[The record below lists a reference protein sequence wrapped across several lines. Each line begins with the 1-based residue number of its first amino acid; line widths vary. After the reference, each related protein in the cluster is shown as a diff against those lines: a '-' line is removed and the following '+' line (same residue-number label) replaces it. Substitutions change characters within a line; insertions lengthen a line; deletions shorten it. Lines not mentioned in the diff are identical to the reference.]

1 MVYSLYSR
9 EIQTGDDNKTLIIN
23 PLIIFTLYSNFR
35 ESGIE
40 ETLPETGSGI

>member
-1 MVYSLYSR
+1 MLDAIMSLFF
-9 EIQTGDDNKTLIIN
+9 QFIN

-40 ETLPETGSGI
+40 ETLSETGSGI